1 MDNLGIRHLY
11 TLQSNHPDKSRKH
24 LTPYGFT
31 IFMDSIHY
39 AAFYIWMLSFQNV
52 LLYQISTGDR
62 PHSAL
67 THNIKGTVYITSIA
81 QCQILISELDWKR
94 KKNMKATFLYNKYKG
109 RLTWTT
115 GLHSKECASVRVSD
129 RTRRTQDNWQCI
141 AGCCSWILQKA
152 LLDINEG
159 LECMEVAG

>member
-67 THNIKGTVYITSIA
+67 THNIKGTVYIASIA

-94 KKNMKATFLYNKYKG
+94 KKKHESNIFIQQIQGKTYLNNGSSF
-109 RLTWTT
+109 
-115 GLHSKECASVRVSD
+115 
-129 RTRRTQDNWQCI
+129 
-141 AGCCSWILQKA
+141 
-152 LLDINEG
+152 
-159 LECMEVAG
+159 